1 MPDKILCPS
10 LRENILKEQINRKQK
25 TKRDL
30 WFSINTIFF
39 YVENLYQL
47 EEEYA
52 YVFYLGH
59 VGNLYAKQTTFT
71 YQLYKA

>member
-1 MPDKILCPS
+1 MPDKILCPA
-10 LRENILKEQINRKQK
+10 LRENTSKEQINSKQK

-39 YVENLYQL
+39 YVKNPHEL
-47 EEEYA
+47 EEENAYA
-52 YVFYLGH
+52 FYLGH
-59 VGNLYAKQTTFT
+59 VGNLYAKKATFT